1 MRYRFKR
8 VWRDGSVAVEFDPI
22 DFVGE
27 LAALVP
33 RPRSN
38 LVRYHG
44 CLAPHAS
51 LRAYVVKDGRGP
63 PPSKADRGR
72 PATVAESDRGRG
84 LGGLAQSER
93 ASERASSST
102 AGQPGAVPIA
112 ESVWALAGGSGGA
125 WVSDE
130 AVALA
135 VVGEIDAAGLSAY
148 RAR

>member
-1 MRYRFKR
+1 MLADGRVRYRFKR

-22 DFVGE
+22 DFVGK

-63 PPSKADRGR
+63 PPSKAEVAAMVAARLAMRVGSSAAIAAR
-72 PATVAESDRGRG
+72 PCSRTGFGCPS
-84 LGGLAQSER
+84 
-93 ASERASSST
+93 
-102 AGQPGAVPIA
+102 
-112 ESVWALAGGSGGA
+112 
-125 WVSDE
+125 
-130 AVALA
+130 
-135 VVGEIDAAGLSAY
+135 
-148 RAR
+148 